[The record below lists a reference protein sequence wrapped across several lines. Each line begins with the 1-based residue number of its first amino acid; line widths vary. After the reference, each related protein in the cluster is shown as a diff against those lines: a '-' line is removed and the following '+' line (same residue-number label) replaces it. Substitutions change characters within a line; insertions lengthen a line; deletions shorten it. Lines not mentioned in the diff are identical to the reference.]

1 MKNKIIILAG
11 MPGAGKGSICKIMKW
26 LPNMAYISTG
36 ILFRA
41 LDPKS
46 ELGKKVQE
54 IMAAGGLVGD
64 DIVNQMVLP
73 HLVPG
78 KDILLD
84 GYPRSIPQ
92 VEWLLEQ
99 VGDKFDIVSFLLQ
112 LDEATATKRRDKRIN
127 DYLLIGETPRGDD
140 TDPTILPKRFAEYRE
155 KTEPTIEFL
164 RQKLGGKFFEIDGR
178 PTLEDVY
185 DNIMKILTAI

>member
-1 MKNKIIILAG
+1 MRNKIIIMTG
-11 MPGAGKGSICKIMKW
+11 MPGAGKGAICKIMKW
-26 LPNMAYISTG
+26 MPNISYISTG

-41 LDPKS
+41 LEPES
-46 ELGKKVQE
+46 ELGKKVAE

-92 VEWLLEQ
+92 AEWLLEQ
-99 VGDKFDIVSFLLQ
+99 VAGKFDVVTVLLL
-112 LDEATATKRRDKRIN
+112 LDEETATKRRDKRIN
-127 DYLLIGETPRGDD
+127 DFLMLGETPRGDD
-140 TDPTILPKRFAEYRE
+140 TDPTILPRRFAEYRD

-164 RQKLGGKFFEIDGR
+164 RRKLGGKFFEVDGR
-178 PTLEDVY
+178 LTLEDEY
-185 DNIMKILTAI
+185 DNVMKILTAI